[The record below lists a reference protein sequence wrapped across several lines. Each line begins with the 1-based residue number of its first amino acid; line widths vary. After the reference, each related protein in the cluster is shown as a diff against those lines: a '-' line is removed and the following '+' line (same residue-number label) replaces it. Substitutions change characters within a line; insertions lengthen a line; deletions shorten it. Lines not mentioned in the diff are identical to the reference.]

1 MKKLDKEIDELLD
14 SDKEFIKAKNK
25 LLDEYKFKPE
35 ELICFVNSCMR
46 LTYIFAVIEDSAPE
60 TATPE
65 LDDDIMGALG
75 IKMATQSVSEL
86 KTGKDGYIKI
96 K

>member
-1 MKKLDKEIDELLD
+1 LD

-35 ELICFVNSCMR
+35 ELVAFAYSCIMHG
-46 LTYIFAVIEDSAPE
+46 YIFAIVEDSAPE
-60 TATPE
+60 TAASE
-65 LDDDIMGALG
+65 LDDDIAGALG
-75 IKMATQSVSEL
+75 IKIATVDVSKL